1 MKEADFYIKLD
12 DQVVQCTLCPHNCR
26 LAAGEYGICGVRQNI
41 DGVLYSHV
49 YERAIATHV
58 DPIEK
63 KPLFHVYPGSASFS
77 IATVG
82 CNFKCTFCQ
91 NHQISQ
97 LPQTGRIEGQPLPA
111 AKVVQMARDYE
122 CRTIA
127 CTYTEPTIYFEY
139 AYDIARLAADA
150 GIDVVFVTNGFINP
164 GPLKKIAPV
173 LAAANVDLKGWDEEF
188 YRDVCGGEL
197 KAVLNA
203 LKLMKKLGIFVEVT
217 TLAVTGYVDDDAT
230 LRQIAR
236 FIKNELGPETP
247 WHISRFFPDYR
258 YASVPATATDVLLR
272 ARQIGLDEGLRYVY
286 IGNMLDDEG
295 ESTFCTSCGERL
307 IHRSGYRIIDN
318 KIKNAK
324 CPVCGAVI
332 DGIGMDGDTV

>member
-197 KAVLNA
+197 CS
-203 LKLMKKLGIFVEVT
+203 
-217 TLAVTGYVDDDAT
+217 TL
-230 LRQIAR
+230 
-236 FIKNELGPETP
+236 
-247 WHISRFFPDYR
+247 
-258 YASVPATATDVLLR
+258 
-272 ARQIGLDEGLRYVY
+272 
-286 IGNMLDDEG
+286 
-295 ESTFCTSCGERL
+295 
-307 IHRSGYRIIDN
+307 
-318 KIKNAK
+318 
-324 CPVCGAVI
+324 
-332 DGIGMDGDTV
+332 